1 MVTALMGK
9 EHDFIWVLAHKENYV
24 LLPSKPDVVRLA

>member
-9 EHDFIWVLAHKENYV
+9 EQDFIWVLAHKENHE
-24 LLPSKPDVVRLA
+24 LLASKPDVVRLA